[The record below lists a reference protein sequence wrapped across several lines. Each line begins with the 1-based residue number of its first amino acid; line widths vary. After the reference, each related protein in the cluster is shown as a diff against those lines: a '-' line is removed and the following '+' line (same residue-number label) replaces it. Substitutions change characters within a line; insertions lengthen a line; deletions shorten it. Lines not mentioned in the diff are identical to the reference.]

1 MGPRFCGGDDR
12 LSGPH
17 FLGYRK
23 AAAGA
28 TRGPAGDD
36 AGKHAGIATGAG
48 DHNPAGPEFVD
59 SFARK
64 RWGPA
69 FGNAVGAGNEVGT
82 RNLAEPI
89 ELFVEPGL

>member
-36 AGKHAGIATGAG
+36 AGKHAGIATGAN
-48 DHNPAGPEFVD
+48 DHNPARPELVD
-59 SFARK
+59 GFTGK
-64 RWGPA
+64 RCRSA
-69 FGNAVGAGNEVGT
+69 FGDIWGAGDKVGT
-82 RNLAEPI
+82 GDLAQPI
-89 ELFVEPGL
+89 ELLV